1 MGEKLVSEEN
11 KIRLVALIEEVEDKS
26 LKKEYKIVNFLPD
39 IKVEK
44 IIEDDVHLQDNKNKY
59 YFKIVKKDMFQ
70 IPYTKKFKDLT
81 VIVGENGAGKTMMLN
96 KIFKFGDRGFT
107 YLIFEKIKK
116 F

>member
-1 MGEKLVSEEN
+1 MSEEN

-59 YFKIVKKDMFQ
+59 YVSNSV
-70 IPYTKKFKDLT
+70 Y
-81 VIVGENGAGKTMMLN
+81 
-96 KIFKFGDRGFT
+96 
-107 YLIFEKIKK
+107 
-116 F
+116 